1 MSDRRVLA
9 LGICLIVWLSSG
21 AACRQATAIGEGVV
35 SAERVQLKQ
44 STARVPGFAGEL
56 RRGDKV
62 TIIGEQG
69 NMQKVRCEQPK
80 QIEGWM
86 EKRDIVSQ
94 DLFSKGK
101 SLENSTKGIPAQ
113 ATGKVKQDS
122 NLRLIPS
129 RDTDGAILFQVP
141 RETHFDILDKK
152 HVLSPKGKD
161 KDADKPQKM
170 EAWYEVRLP
179 QDFLTRVGWV
189 YGPSVEFAIPTEI
202 ATYENSGY
210 KFVAWHVIGS
220 AKDKESGEVKN
231 YLILEKRIGNN
242 DSSVDFDRIY
252 AVAWDPE
259 GHSYYSIMAVSD
271 LKGKTPLSVETDK
284 EGRSTATMTLLDRDG
299 KPVEAKYEISKDDK
313 GKYRMVRVDN
323 NDTSKAKG
331 KKK

>member
-1 MSDRRVLA
+1 MTDRRILA
-9 LGICLIVWLSSG
+9 FGICVVMMSLS

-44 STARVPGFAGEL
+44 STARVPGYAGEL
-56 RRGDKV
+56 KRGDKV

-69 NMQKVRCEQPK
+69 AMQKVRAEQPK

-94 DLFSKGK
+94 DLFTKGK
-101 SLENSTKGIPAQ
+101 ALEDSTKSIPAQ
-113 ATGKVKQDS
+113 ATGKLKQDT
-122 NLRLIPS
+122 NLRVTPS
-129 RDTDGAILFQVP
+129 RDADGSVLFQVP
-141 RETHFDILDKK
+141 RDTHFEILDKK

-179 QDFLTRVGWV
+179 QDFLTRVGWL

-202 ATYENSGY
+202 ATFENSGY
-210 KFVAWHVIGS
+210 KFIAWHVIGS

-242 DSSVDFDRIY
+242 DSNIDFDRIY
-252 AVAWDPE
+252 AIAWDPE
-259 GHSYYSIMAVSD
+259 GHSYYSIMAASD
-271 LKGKTPLSVETDK
+271 LKGKTPLKVDTDK
-284 EGRSTATMTLLDRDG
+284 DGRSTATMTLLDRDG
-299 KPVEAKYEISKDDK
+299 KAVQAEYVISKDDK
-313 GKYRMVRVDN
+313 GKYHMTRVDN
-323 NDTSKAKG
+323 NDTSKGKA